1 MHMRNIIRNVV
12 WFADAWG
19 GEREDFQEW
28 KDWYDVPYASDEL
41 VQEGIRSGCPF
52 KWVIDYIRDVDNDFN
67 H

>member
-41 VQEGIRSGCPF
+41 V
-52 KWVIDYIRDVDNDFN
+52 
-67 H
+67 